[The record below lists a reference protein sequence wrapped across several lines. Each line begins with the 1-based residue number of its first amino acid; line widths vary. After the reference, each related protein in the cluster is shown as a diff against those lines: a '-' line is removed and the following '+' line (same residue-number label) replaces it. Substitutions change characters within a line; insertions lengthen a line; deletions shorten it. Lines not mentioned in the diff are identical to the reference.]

1 MASPPLID
9 SRLAPGPLIVVVA
22 LSVSF
27 SSPAVR
33 VIVWGVL
40 NRLEKVIV
48 SAVGRALARLIAW
61 RRLSS
66 PGLDPTPSAVVL
78 TMILGWVW
86 KCADVDTTGAR
97 LAALVGRGGVRRC
110 ATADRRAAR
119 ERGHGEGRPAVV
131 AQHRQERVAGD

>member
-86 KCADVDTTGAR
+86 KAPMSIRPV
-97 LAALVGRGGVRRC
+97 RGWPRWS
-110 ATADRRAAR
+110 
-119 ERGHGEGRPAVV
+119 
-131 AQHRQERVAGD
+131 VAGASVVVPPPIAGLPGSGGMVKVGPP